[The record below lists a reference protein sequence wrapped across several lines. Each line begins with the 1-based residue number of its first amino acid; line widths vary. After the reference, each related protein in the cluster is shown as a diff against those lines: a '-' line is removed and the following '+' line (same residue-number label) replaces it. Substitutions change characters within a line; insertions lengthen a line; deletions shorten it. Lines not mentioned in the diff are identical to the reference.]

1 MRIRTKLSVA
11 LGMAVSIAAASQ
23 LFVVRGQSGPRL
35 YTTWSQPGGSI
46 EGAQYSALKQINK
59 TNVRQL
65 ELQWFHPAPGPTG
78 RFAFSPLVVDNVMY
92 VVGKDSA
99 VFALDAATGKELW
112 SFATEGT
119 PTNRGFNY
127 WESADRSDRRIIF
140 ASRSYLQQLDART
153 GKPITSFGVNGLVN
167 LREGLGRAPV
177 PTGGAQSGSPGHV
190 FGNLLVLGSA
200 PGEGYNS
207 PPGDIRAFD
216 VLTGRLVWT
225 FHTIP
230 RPGEFG
236 YDTWPPDAWKTA
248 GGANTWAEF
257 AIDEKRGVGYFP
269 LGSPTFDLWGGDRK
283 GNNLFGNTLL
293 ALDLRTGKR
302 LWHYQLLHHDLWDY
316 DLVTGPKLLTVTHNG
331 KPIDIVAQAT
341 KFGLLYV
348 FNRATGQP
356 LWPIEERAVPQSD
369 VPGEQSSA
377 TQPFPTRPA
386 PFSRLKF
393 TEADVNPYL
402 EEAERARIAGILKGA
417 RNEGIFTPLSI
428 TKDQISVPGELG
440 GANWGGAAADPET
453 GMLYVR
459 SADQPALHTPLE
471 PVEKSTAID
480 AMTPQP
486 RYTGRL
492 GTMFFAENGMN
503 AMSPPWAQLTAYDLN
518 TGDIKWQAPLGV
530 VPSLAAKG
538 ITNTGNNYRVHRNGP
553 VVTAGGLIFIA
564 HFADRTI
571 RAFDKDNGKILWEKK
586 MTPNFAGIPA
596 VYEVNGRQ
604 FVAFYG
610 SSVDRPGEGNIA
622 WEGGEEGSQGY
633 YVFSLSQNSSE
644 K

>member
-1 MRIRTKLSVA
+1 
-11 LGMAVSIAAASQ
+11 
-23 LFVVRGQSGPRL
+23 
-35 YTTWSQPGGSI
+35 
-46 EGAQYSALKQINK
+46 
-59 TNVRQL
+59 
-65 ELQWFHPAPGPTG
+65 
-78 RFAFSPLVVDNVMY
+78 MY

-99 VFALDAATGKELW
+99 VVRARRGDRQGDLDASRPKAR
-112 SFATEGT
+112 

-127 WESADRSDRRIIF
+127 WESKDRSDRRIIF

-153 GKPITSFGVNGLVN
+153 GKPITTFGVNGLVN

-190 FGNLLVLGSA
+190 FENLLVLGSA

-257 AIDEKRGVGYFP
+257 AIDEKRGIGYFP

-331 KPIDIVAQAT
+331 KPVDIVAQAT

-348 FNRATGQP
+348 FNRVTGAAA
-356 LWPIEERAVPQSD
+356 LADRGAAGAAERRARRAVVADAAVSD
-369 VPGEQSSA
+369 QAGAVFAAEVHRGRRQPVPRRGGARSASSA
-377 TQPFPTRPA
+377 FC
-386 PFSRLKF
+386 K
-393 TEADVNPYL
+393 D
-402 EEAERARIAGILKGA
+402 A

-459 SADQPALHTPLE
+459 SADQPALHTPLK
-471 PVEKSTAID
+471 PVEKSDGDRHDDAAAALHGTARDDVLRGEWDERDEPALGAAHRLRSEYRRHQVEGAARRRAVARGERHYEHGQQLSRASQRSGGHRRRID
-480 AMTPQP
+480 LHRALRRSHHSRVRQRQRQDSVGKEDDAKLRRHPVGVRGERPTVRGLLRQQRRPA
-486 RYTGRL
+486 RAKATSHGKAGKTGRR
-492 GTMFFAENGMN
+492 
-503 AMSPPWAQLTAYDLN
+503 
-518 TGDIKWQAPLGV
+518 
-530 VPSLAAKG
+530 G
-538 ITNTGNNYRVHRNGP
+538 ITCLRYRR
-553 VVTAGGLIFIA
+553 
-564 HFADRTI
+564 
-571 RAFDKDNGKILWEKK
+571 K
-586 MTPNFAGIPA
+586 
-596 VYEVNGRQ
+596 
-604 FVAFYG
+604 
-610 SSVDRPGEGNIA
+610 
-622 WEGGEEGSQGY
+622 
-633 YVFSLSQNSSE
+633 
-644 K
+644 

>member
-1 MRIRTKLSVA
+1 M
-11 LGMAVSIAAASQ
+11 
-23 LFVVRGQSGPRL
+23 
-35 YTTWSQPGGSI
+35 
-46 EGAQYSALKQINK
+46 
-59 TNVRQL
+59 RQL

-127 WESADRSDRRIIF
+127 WESTDRSDRRIIF

-167 LREGLGRAPV
+167 LREGLGRTPV

-257 AIDEKRGVGYFP
+257 AIDEKRGIGYFP

-348 FNRATGQP
+348 FNRVTGQP
-356 LWPIEERAVPQSD
+356 LWPIEERPVPQSD

-402 EEAERARIAGILKGA
+402 DEAERARIIGILQGRA
-417 RNEGIFTPLSI
+417 QRRHLYAAQHHEGSDFRSRRAWRRQLGRRRRRSRDGHAVCAFRRPAGPSHAAAAG
-428 TKDQISVPGELG
+428 GEEHG
-440 GANWGGAAADPET
+440 DRRDGAAAALHRAAGDDVLRGEWDECDEPALGAAHRLRSEYRAISN
-453 GMLYVR
+453 GRRR
-459 SADQPALHTPLE
+459 SASCRRWRRKASRTPATT
-471 PVEKSTAID
+471 TACT
-480 AMTPQP
+480 AM
-486 RYTGRL
+486 
-492 GTMFFAENGMN
+492 
-503 AMSPPWAQLTAYDLN
+503 
-518 TGDIKWQAPLGV
+518 
-530 VPSLAAKG
+530 VPS
-538 ITNTGNNYRVHRNGP
+538 
-553 VVTAGGLIFIA
+553 
-564 HFADRTI
+564 
-571 RAFDKDNGKILWEKK
+571 
-586 MTPNFAGIPA
+586 
-596 VYEVNGRQ
+596 
-604 FVAFYG
+604 
-610 SSVDRPGEGNIA
+610 
-622 WEGGEEGSQGY
+622 
-633 YVFSLSQNSSE
+633 
-644 K
+644 

>member
-1 MRIRTKLSVA
+1 
-11 LGMAVSIAAASQ
+11 
-23 LFVVRGQSGPRL
+23 
-35 YTTWSQPGGSI
+35 
-46 EGAQYSALKQINK
+46 
-59 TNVRQL
+59 
-65 ELQWFHPAPGPTG
+65 
-78 RFAFSPLVVDNVMY
+78 
-92 VVGKDSA
+92 
-99 VFALDAATGKELW
+99 
-112 SFATEGT
+112 
-119 PTNRGFNY
+119 
-127 WESADRSDRRIIF
+127 
-140 ASRSYLQQLDART
+140 
-153 GKPITSFGVNGLVN
+153 
-167 LREGLGRAPV
+167 V

-257 AIDEKRGVGYFP
+257 AIDEKRGIGYFP

-293 ALDLRTGKR
+293 ALELRTGKR

-316 DLVTGPKLLTVTHNG
+316 DLVTGPKLLTVTHDG

-402 EEAERARIAGILKGA
+402 DEAERARVVGILKGA

-459 SADQPALHTPLE
+459 SADQPALHTPLQQ
-471 PVEKSTAID
+471 VEQSTAID

-586 MTPNFAGIPA
+586 MPPNFAGIPA

-633 YVFSLSQNSSE
+633 YVFALPQ